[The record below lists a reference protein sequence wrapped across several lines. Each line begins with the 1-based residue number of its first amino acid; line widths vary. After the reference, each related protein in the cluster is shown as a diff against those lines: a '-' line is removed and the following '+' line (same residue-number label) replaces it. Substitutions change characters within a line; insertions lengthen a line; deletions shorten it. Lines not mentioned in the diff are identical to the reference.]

1 MNLVDSFNR
10 KISYLRVSVTDR
22 CDLRCQYC
30 MNEKMKFLPKNQL
43 LTLEEIE
50 RLCNNFI
57 EIGVNKI
64 RLTGGEPLVRK
75 NILYLIDNLG
85 SKIGKSK
92 LKELT
97 ITTNGTLLAKHA
109 KNLKNAGVNRINV
122 SLDTLNQKKYKKI
135 TIHGNLSN
143 VIKGIEIAQKNNIK
157 IKINTVAIKNFNED
171 EFENIIN
178 WCSDNN
184 MDLSFIEVMPM
195 NETNMPRHL
204 QFLSLNEVFKKLNK
218 VFDLYKIEKNS
229 GVPSVYYNSKKLNNN
244 IGFISPLTN
253 NFCANCN
260 RVRITSTGRLYM
272 CLGQND
278 HIDFRDILRK
288 DYSDN
293 YIKEKI
299 FLALSLKPEKHD
311 FIIEKNIKPYMNRF
325 MNVTGG

>member
-1 MNLVDSFNR
+1 MDLIDGFNR

-30 MNEKMKFLPKNQL
+30 MKEKTTFLPKKDL

-50 RLCNNFI
+50 RLCDNFI
-57 EIGVNKI
+57 DLGVSKI

-75 NILYLIDNLG
+75 NIIQLINILG
-85 SKIGKSK
+85 SKIRKTK

-97 ITTNGTLLAKHA
+97 ITTNGTLLSEYARK
-109 KNLKNAGVNRINV
+109 LSESGVKRINV
-122 SLDTLNQKKYKKI
+122 SLDTLNKDKYNKI
-135 TIHGNLSN
+135 TRYGDINKVLTG
-143 VIKGIEIAQKNNIK
+143 IKIAQKFNIK

-171 EFENIIN
+171 EFESIIN

-184 MDLSFIEVMPM
+184 MDVSFIEVMPM
-195 NETNMPRHL
+195 NETESPRHL
-204 QFLSLNEVFKKLNK
+204 QFLALSDVFDKLNNIYNFIK
-218 VFDLYKIEKNS
+218 TEKNT
-229 GVPSVYYNSKKLNNN
+229 GGPSRYYNSLKLKNN

-272 CLGQND
+272 CLGQNNY
-278 HIDFRDILRK
+278 IDFRDILRK
-288 DYSDN
+288 DYSND

-299 FLALSLKPEKHD
+299 YLALKLKPEKHD
-311 FIIEKNIKPYMNRF
+311 FIIEKNVKPYMTRF

>member
-30 MNEKMKFLPKNQL
+30 MNEKMNFLPKNQL

-57 EIGVNKI
+57 EVGVNKI

-178 WCSDNN
+178 WCNDNN

-229 GVPSVYYNSKKLNNN
+229 GGPSVYYNSKKLNNN

>member
-1 MNLVDSFNR
+1 MNLVDNFNR

-30 MNEKMKFLPKNQL
+30 MNEKMNFLPKNQL

-75 NILYLIDNLG
+75 NILYLINKLG

-97 ITTNGTLLAKHA
+97 LTTNGTLLAKHA

-143 VIKGIEIAQKNNIK
+143 VIKGIEIAQQNNIK

-178 WCSDNN
+178 WCNDNN

-218 VFDLYKIEKNS
+218 VFELYKIEKNT
-229 GVPSVYYNSKKLNNN
+229 GGPSRYYNSKKLNNN

-288 DYSDN
+288 DYSDD

-311 FIIEKNIKPYMNRF
+311 FIIEKNIKPYMTRF